1 MLAFANYYAFQ
12 PLAKKQGNQELT
24 VHKYHV
30 EFVPTVDDTAYD
42 LRRKLIR
49 SGRDAIREILG
60 GSHFL
65 FKNTML
71 LSNYLRVDQFSC
83 NVEFEGQPYVIKVK
97 WVATSGK
104 SDPNIRVFYK
114 AFVDKIVRSIKF
126 MQIGSKYFD
135 KSSQEQLSNHDIT
148 LLSGF

>member
-1 MLAFANYYAFQ
+1 
-12 PLAKKQGNQELT
+12 
-24 VHKYHV
+24 
-30 EFVPTVDDTAYD
+30 
-42 LRRKLIR
+42 
-49 SGRDAIREILG
+49 
-60 GSHFL
+60 
-65 FKNTML
+65 ML

-148 LLSGF
+148 LLSGFQAVVGLYDAGAFLKIDVNHRVLS